1 MGTPLLEG
9 IAEIEELLWEEGQLV
24 GKAIRDASV
33 AFWERDVAA
42 ADAVI
47 AFDDEIDD
55 HYLRIEQQI
64 PVLLAR
70 QGPLALDLRRVLA
83 LLHVNLHLE
92 RIGDYC
98 VTIAKLARLTA
109 GLPVDPSLEQT
120 LETMAT
126 RAAEIVEAAVAAFF
140 AADTDAALELVQR
153 DEAIDVDNRDVV
165 WRVLTL
171 GADKG
176 LHEWGLRMIV
186 VARSLERI
194 GDHAVDIG
202 EQTAYLVT
210 GSFHEFTD
218 ASHPLVAETRR

>member
-9 IAEIEELLWEEGQLV
+9 IAEIEELLWEEGRLV
-24 GKAIRDASV
+24 SKAIRDAGV
-33 AFWERDVAA
+33 AFRERDVAA
-42 ADAVI
+42 ADAVV

-70 QGPLALDLRRVLA
+70 QGPVALDLRRILA

-109 GLPVDPSLEQT
+109 GLPIDPSLEQT
-120 LETMAT
+120 IERMAS
-126 RAAEIVEAAVAAFF
+126 RAAEIVDAAVAAFF
-140 AADTDAALELVQR
+140 AADVDAASELVRR
-153 DEAIDVDNRDVV
+153 DEAIDIDNRNVV
-165 WRVLTL
+165 RRVLTL

-176 LHEWGLRMIV
+176 LHEWALRMIV

-202 EQTAYLVT
+202 EQTAYLIT
-210 GSFHEFTD
+210 GTFHEFTD
-218 ASHPLVAETRR
+218 ASHPLEEETRR